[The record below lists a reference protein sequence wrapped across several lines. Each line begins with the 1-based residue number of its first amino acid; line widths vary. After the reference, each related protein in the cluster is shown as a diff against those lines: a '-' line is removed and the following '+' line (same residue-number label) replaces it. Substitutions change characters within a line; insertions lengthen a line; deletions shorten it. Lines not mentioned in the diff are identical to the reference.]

1 MKKLKEAVYYHQ
13 AKMFKEILENEGI
26 KVDLKSTEMAYMDN
40 VYFGA
45 GGMVDIYVDEEHFE
59 EAKTIIEDLKRSEN
73 SNGKE

>member
-1 MKKLKEAVYYHQ
+1 
-13 AKMFKEILENEGI
+13 MFKEILENEGI

-45 GGMVDIYVDEEHFE
+45 GGMVDIYVDEEHLE

-73 SNGKE
+73 NNDKE